1 MQLFEIAQ
9 KIVDSTMEVID
20 NRNVNIMDRD
30 GMIIA
35 SGEKTRLNTYHK
47 GADDVIKSG
56 KIIEI
61 YPKEVPDYPGAKE
74 GVNLPI
80 RVGDKIVGVVGV
92 YGHPNEVRI
101 IANLVKKA
109 VELSLE
115 QHVISEQVKLV
126 TDLKQ
131 QILRK
136 LIYDVDLEKHDEEIL
151 CLAKLVNVDL
161 EINRYAIILEI
172 KHYSIQDSLEFLKIA
187 NKLEAF
193 LQAQHYLAQDD
204 FYGVINQ
211 YLVIFKKLPSNKT
224 ADQKDLLRL
233 MSQDIDRQYGYE
245 TRIARGS
252 FHPGL
257 SGYRKSY
264 QEARSL
270 LKINAHDGI
279 RDINVMEVTVD
290 YLLNQ
295 IGGEELE
302 HFVRPIYQKILDKK
316 GRIQPWIIET
326 IKALFEHHFKLA
338 EAANALFIHKNTMA
352 YRIKRIQTLTGLS
365 IGDNFHHTVMLN
377 LLGIYVERLQKATR
391 ANSQ

>member
-20 NRNVNIMDRD
+20 NRNINIMDRD
-30 GMIIA
+30 GIIIA

-61 YPKEVPDYPGAKE
+61 YPEEVPAYPGAKE

-80 RVGDKIVGVVGV
+80 RVGEKIVGVVGV
-92 YGHPNEVRI
+92 YGHPAEVRI

-115 QHVISEQVKLV
+115 QHVISEQIKLV

-136 LIYDVDLEKHDEEIL
+136 LLYDVNIEKNDEELL

-161 EINRYAIILEI
+161 KVNRYAIILEI
-172 KHYSIQDSLEFLKIA
+172 KDYSIQDSLEFLKIA

-193 LQAQHYLAQDD
+193 LKAQRYLEEDD

-211 YLVIFKKLPSNKT
+211 YFVIFKKLATNGST
-224 ADQKDLLRL
+224 AKKDLLAL
-233 MSQDIDRQYGYE
+233 MSQGIAGKYGYE
-245 TRIARGS
+245 TRIASGS

-264 QEARSL
+264 QEARTL
-270 LKINAHDGI
+270 LKINAYDGI
-279 RDINVMEVTVD
+279 RDIKVMEVKVD

-295 IGGEELE
+295 IGREELE
-302 HFVRPIYQKILDKK
+302 HFVEPIYRKLLDKR

-326 IKALFEHHFKLA
+326 IKALFKHHFNLA
-338 EAANALFIHKNTMA
+338 AAAEALFIHKNTMA
-352 YRIKRIQTLTGLS
+352 YRVKRLQTLTGLA
-365 IGDNFHHTVMLN
+365 IGNNFYHTVMLK
-377 LLGIYVERLQKATR
+377 LLVIYVERLQKVTR
-391 ANSQ
+391 T

>member
-1 MQLFEIAQ
+1 MQLTEIAQ

-20 NRNVNIMDRD
+20 NRNVNIMDRN

-56 KIIEI
+56 KVIEI
-61 YPKEVPDYPGAKE
+61 YPEEVPDYPGAKE

-101 IANLVKKA
+101 LANLVKKA

-136 LIYDVDLEKHDEEIL
+136 LIYDEEIEKNNEELL
-151 CLAKLVNVDL
+151 CLARLVNVDL
-161 EINRYAIILEI
+161 AINRYAIILEI
-172 KHYSIQDSLEFLKIA
+172 KDYSVKDSIEFLKNA
-187 NKLEAF
+187 NKLEDF
-193 LQAQHYLAQDD
+193 LQAHHYLDQDD

-211 YLVIFKKLPSNKT
+211 YLVIFKKIPTNHST
-224 ADQKDLLRL
+224 AHKNLLSQ
-233 MSQDIDRQYGYE
+233 MSESITRKYGFE

-264 QEARSL
+264 LEARAL
-270 LKINAHDGI
+270 LKINPYDGI
-279 RDINVMEVTVD
+279 RDINVLEVKVD

-295 IGGEELE
+295 INGEDLA
-302 HFVRPIYQKILDKK
+302 HFVEPLYRRILDKK
-316 GRIQPWIIET
+316 GQVQPWIIET
-326 IKALFEHHFKLA
+326 TKALFEHHFNLA
-338 EAANALFIHKNTMA
+338 EAAKALFIHKNTMT
-352 YRIKRIQTLTGLS
+352 YRVKRLQTLTGLE
-365 IGDNFHHTVMLN
+365 IGKNFYHMIMLK
-377 LLGIYVERLQKATR
+377 LLEIYVERLQKATR
-391 ANSQ
+391 T

>member
-20 NRNVNIMDRD
+20 NRNVNIMDRN
-30 GMIIA
+30 GIIIA
-35 SGEKTRLNTYHK
+35 SGEKSRLNTYHK
-47 GADDVIKSG
+47 GADDVIKFG
-56 KIIEI
+56 KVIEI
-61 YPKEVPDYPGAKE
+61 YPEEVPDYPGAKE

-92 YGHPNEVRI
+92 YGHPDEVRI

-136 LIYDVDLEKHDEEIL
+136 LIYDTNLEKNDEEL
-151 CLAKLVNVDL
+151 FCLAKLVNVDL
-161 EINRYAIILEI
+161 GINRYAIILEL
-172 KHYSIQDSLEFLKIA
+172 KDYSVQDSLEFLKVA

-193 LQAQHYLAQDD
+193 LQAQHYLEPDD

-211 YLVIFKKLPSNKT
+211 SLVIFKKLSSKERT
-224 ADQKDLLRL
+224 AGQDLLQSISRGIA
-233 MSQDIDRQYGYE
+233 QKYGYK
-245 TRIARGS
+245 TRIACGS

-264 QEARSL
+264 QEARVL
-270 LKINAHDGI
+270 LKIDTHAEI
-279 RDINVMEVTVD
+279 RDINVTEVKVD
-290 YLLNQ
+290 YLLNL
-295 IGGEELE
+295 IGTEELA
-302 HFVRPIYQKILDKK
+302 HFVEPIYRKILDKK
-316 GRIQPWIIET
+316 GQIPPWITET
-326 IKALFEHHFKLA
+326 IKALFAHHFNLA
-338 EAANALFIHKNTMA
+338 DAAKALYIHKNTMA
-352 YRIKRIQTLTGLS
+352 YRVKRLQMLTGLTF
-365 IGDNFHHTVMLN
+365 GNNFYHTVILKF
-377 LLGIYVERLQKATR
+377 LAIYIERLQKATR
-391 ANSQ
+391 V